1 MAWRRHYNGKLENP
15 VKKFYNSPKG
25 VIDAPYPLPPPIESP
40 DFPIQSLPVMPRT
53 ELYAD
58 PNNVFVHDAVLA
70 SCRRHPEKTA
80 LVDTSCGRR
89 LTYAEYGETVE
100 VLARGLVAAGLMP
113 GEVAAI
119 FLANSWEFCAA
130 YHAITLAGGIPT
142 LLNPTYRERE
152 VRHQLGNSG
161 AVLLITDG
169 TNIDGI
175 ILAGLPNLRRIFC
188 MREQGS
194 GSEPFSNLLKPVTAF
209 VTLPRPDQSSV
220 QTLAALPY
228 SSGTTGLP
236 KGVMLSHR
244 NLVANVYQFLGPG
257 ASPLHS
263 NDNILCFLPLYHIY
277 GLNVMLNPALVL
289 GATLVLMPRFNV
301 RQLTSLLTQ
310 ESITMMPLVPP
321 AMNALCQAVE
331 AGEFPKNHQVRWAKS
346 GAAPLAPELARRF
359 TALTGILVC
368 QGYGM
373 TEASPVTH
381 VGYLEPELYHP
392 ESIGHPLAQ
401 TECRVIGAEN
411 LFDSAESA
419 AHVPTGEPGEL
430 VMRGPQF
437 MLGYWKEPDATAAVL
452 RDGWYWSGDIVT
464 RDAEGFYRVVDRRK
478 EMIKYKGFPVAPAE
492 VEAVLLEH
500 PAVRECGV
508 VGRSDAEAGEIPV
521 AFIALREGFV
531 TSKKMEDELCGFVAD
546 RLTSY
551 KQPREV
557 HFVEV
562 VPKTASGK
570 ILRRELRKLIQ

>member
-1 MAWRRHYNGKLENP
+1 ML
-15 VKKFYNSPKG
+15 
-25 VIDAPYPLPPPIESP
+25 
-40 DFPIQSLPVMPRT
+40 RT

-58 PNNVFVHDAVLA
+58 PSNVFVHDAILA
-70 SCRRHPEKTA
+70 SCRTHAQKTA

-89 LTYAEYGETVE
+89 MTYAEYGETVE
-100 VLARGLVAAGLMP
+100 RLARGLVDAGVNP
-113 GEVAAI
+113 GEVVAI

-130 YHAITLAGGIPT
+130 YHAATLAGAIPT

-169 TNIDGI
+169 MNIERI
-175 ILAGLPNLRRIFC
+175 NLAGLPNLRRVFC
-188 MREQGS
+188 TREQGS
-194 GSEPFSNLLKPVTAF
+194 GSEPFSDLLKPVSAM
-209 VTLPRPDQSSV
+209 LPQPEQGS
-220 QTLAALPY
+220 QETLAALPY

-236 KGVMLSHR
+236 KGVMLTHH
-244 NLVANVYQFLGPG
+244 NLVANVYQLLGRN
-257 ASPLHS
+257 ASRFNS
-263 NDNILCFLPLYHIY
+263 SDNLLCFLPLYHIY
-277 GLNVMLNPALVL
+277 GLNVIANPALIL

-301 RQLTSLLTQ
+301 GQVAGLLV
-310 ESITMMPLVPP
+310 EEAITTMPLVPP
-321 AMNALCQAVE
+321 AINALCQAAE
-331 AGEFPKNHQVRWAKS
+331 AGQFPKNHKLRWVKS
-346 GAAPLAPELARRF
+346 GAAPLGPELPRRF

-381 VGYLEPELYHP
+381 VGYLEPELYRP
-392 ESIGHPLAQ
+392 DSIGHPLAQ

-411 LFDSAESA
+411 WAAASAGGVAEVA
-419 AHVPTGEPGEL
+419 TGEPGEL

-437 MLGYWKEPDATAAVL
+437 MKGYWKEADATAAVL
-452 RDGWYWSGDIVT
+452 REGWYWSGDIVT
-464 RDAEGFYRVVDRRK
+464 RDGEGFYRVVDRRK

-508 VGRSDAEAGEIPV
+508 VGRADAEAGEIPV
-521 AFIALREGFV
+521 AFVALRDGFS
-531 TSKKMEDELCGFVAD
+531 TGKKMEEELCGFVAE
-546 RLTSY
+546 RLTRY

-570 ILRRELRKLIQ
+570 ILRRELRQLIR

>member
-1 MAWRRHYNGKLENP
+1 ML
-15 VKKFYNSPKG
+15 
-25 VIDAPYPLPPPIESP
+25 
-40 DFPIQSLPVMPRT
+40 RT
-53 ELYAD
+53 QLYAD

-70 SCRRHPEKTA
+70 SCRRNPQKIA

-100 VLARGLVAAGLMP
+100 ALARGLVAVGLKP
-113 GEVAAI
+113 GEVVAI
-119 FLANSWEFCAA
+119 FLANSWEFAA
-130 YHAITLAGGIPT
+130 AFHAATLAGGIPT
-142 LLNPTYRERE
+142 LLNPAYRERE

-161 AVLLITDG
+161 AAFLITDVP
-169 TNIDGI
+169 NIAGI
-175 ILAGLPNLRRIFC
+175 SLAGLPNLRRVFC
-188 MREQGS
+188 TREQGS
-194 GSEPFSNLLKPVTAF
+194 GSEPFSDLLQPVSA
-209 VTLPRPDQSSV
+209 TLPRPQQSSQ
-220 QTLAALPY
+220 QTVAALPY

-236 KGVMLSHR
+236 KGVMLSHY
-244 NLVANVYQFLGPG
+244 NLIANVYQFLGPH
-257 ASPLHS
+257 ATPLS
-263 NDNILCFLPLYHIY
+263 ADDNILCFLPLYHIY
-277 GLNVMLNPALVL
+277 GLNVMLNPALIL
-289 GATLVLMPRFNV
+289 GATLVLMPRFGAAQV
-301 RQLTSLLTQ
+301 AALLIE

-321 AMNALCQAVE
+321 AMNALCLAAE
-331 AGEFPKNHQVRWAKS
+331 AGQFPKNHKVLWVKS
-346 GAAPLAPELARRF
+346 GAAPLAPDLPRRF

-381 VGYLEPELYHP
+381 VGYLQPELYRP
-392 ESIGHPLAQ
+392 DSIGHPLAQ
-401 TECRVIGAEN
+401 TECRVIGQADVEISAGDTAEV
-411 LFDSAESA
+411 AE
-419 AHVPTGEPGEL
+419 GEPGEL

-437 MLGYWKEPDATAAVL
+437 MLGYWKEPDATATVL

-508 VGRSDAEAGEIPV
+508 VGKPDAAAGEIPV
-521 AFIALREGFV
+521 AFIALRDGFV
-531 TSKKMEDELCGFVAD
+531 TGRKMEEELCAFVAD
-546 RLTSY
+546 RLTRY

-570 ILRRELRKLIQ
+570 ILRRELRQLIR